1 MNVVLDSPLE
11 ALPFNY
17 VSFGI
22 LAFVNNLWPLVAV
35 IAAALSFWR
44 IRAAAGISNPVKKL
58 VREDHDTSSPS
69 PPPSCVAH
77 VEELSAVEEKPSTS
91 WSSPAPDVTFPLE
104 NCDGV
109 TKGRKFVLYYEDDE
123 GDMMAAKEEEE
134 EECSDQSGNGG
145 TEEWWGSWEG
155 VLTTRTGEMGWYR
168 CQDLTVINGNVIRL
182 WGSAA
187 EGFLGKVQPRLC

>member
-22 LAFVNNLWPLVAV
+22 LAFVINLWPLVAV
-35 IAAALSFWR
+35 ITAALSFWR

-58 VREDHDTSSPS
+58 LCEDHDTSSPP
-69 PPPSCVAH
+69 PPPSCVGH
-77 VEELSAVEEKPSTS
+77 VEELSAVKEEPLTS
-91 WSSPAPDVTFPLE
+91 WSWPGPDVTFPLE
-104 NCDGV
+104 CCDGV

-123 GDMMAAKEEEE
+123 GDMMAAEEEE
-134 EECSDQSGNGG
+134 DECSDQSGNGG

-155 VLTTRTGEMGWYR
+155 VLTTRRGEMEWYR
-168 CQDLTVINGNVIRL
+168 YQDLTVINGNVVRL
-182 WGSAA
+182 WGKCGGGILGEGAA
-187 EGFLGKVQPRLC
+187 QE